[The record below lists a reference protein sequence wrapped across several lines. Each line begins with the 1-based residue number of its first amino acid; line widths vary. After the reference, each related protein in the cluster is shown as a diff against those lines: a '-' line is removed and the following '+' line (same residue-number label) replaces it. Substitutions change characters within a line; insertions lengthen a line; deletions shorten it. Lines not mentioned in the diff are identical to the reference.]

1 MPAGGEMHRHDK
13 WAAGIASRGATR
25 FQKRLEREYDA
36 SMSREPP
43 QQHEPFEVS
52 RRVWSDPTC
61 MLLVFVGSS
70 AEFPLNPAVDW
81 LFYTGR
87 LPSDPLAR
95 FLETVAWLRR
105 LIVADEE
112 TRNRDAKKLK
122 KLHEVLEQKR
132 GDTIP
137 ALSYRDVLCMN
148 MIYSI
153 RSVPLVTGKELELSE
168 KDAMVRD
175 LSLTGQQ
182 MGIQDLPWTWEQ
194 LCQQRRERIKKWVR
208 NDYTSKLLDSYRQAL
223 GPLNYEVLISG
234 FPMLV
239 EDEILER
246 LGTGKRWLSSPMKL
260 SMAPLCRTGL
270 CHLVYRILL
279 PSKVKSTVL
288 NWSKTTQACP
298 MGK

>member
-1 MPAGGEMHRHDK
+1 MNSEHSYSHA
-13 WAAGIASRGATR
+13 
-25 FQKRLEREYDA
+25 
-36 SMSREPP
+36 
-43 QQHEPFEVS
+43 PFEIS

-132 GDTIP
+132 GDNIP

-153 RSVPLVTGKELELSE
+153 RSVPLVTGKDLELSE

-182 MGIQDLPWTWEQ
+182 MGIQDLPWTWQQ
-194 LCQQRRERIKKWVR
+194 LCDQRKERMSKWVR
-208 NDYTSKLLDSYRQAL
+208 NQYTPKLLDSYRRAL
-223 GPLNYEVLISG
+223 GPLNYELLISG
-234 FPMLV
+234 FPMMV
-239 EDEILER
+239 EDEILDR
-246 LGTGKRWLSSPMKL
+246 LQTGKRLLSNPIKWFL
-260 SMAPLCRTGL
+260 APLCRTGL
-270 CHLVYRILL
+270 SQLVYRIVL
-279 PSKVKSTVL
+279 PRKIKPTVL
-288 NWSKTTQACP
+288 GWSELQR
-298 MGK
+298 G